1 MFWLDFL
8 VFLFACMA
16 AGLTGSL
23 FPPGKW
29 YSELNKPVWTPPN
42 WVFPVAWPIL
52 YLLMSYSGATLAN
65 LESAG
70 SALAL
75 WALQISLNTLW
86 TPVFFGLKNLK
97 LGLIIIFLLLVSV
110 AICTYVFWLYAWI
123 SGLLFL
129 PYLAWVVFAAALNLL
144 YLNSIKKLI

>member
-23 FPPGKW
+23 FPPGEW

-52 YLLMSYSGATLAN
+52 YLLMSYSGATLAS

-97 LGLIIIFLLLVSV
+97 LGLIIIFFLLVSV
-110 AICTYVFWLYAWI
+110 AICTYVFWQYAWI

-129 PYLAWVVFAAALNLL
+129 PYLAWVVFAAALNAAVFK
-144 YLNSIKKLI
+144 LN

>member
-75 WALQISLNTLW
+75 WALQISLNALW

-129 PYLAWVVFAAALNLL
+129 PYLAWVVFAAALNAAVFK
-144 YLNSIKKLI
+144 LN

>member
-23 FPPGKW
+23 FPPGEW

-129 PYLAWVVFAAALNLL
+129 PYLAWVVFAAALNAAVFK
-144 YLNSIKKLI
+144 LN

>member
-86 TPVFFGLKNLK
+86 TPVFFGLKNLR

-129 PYLAWVVFAAALNLL
+129 PYLAWVVFAAALNAAVFK
-144 YLNSIKKLI
+144 LN

>member
-16 AGLTGSL
+16 AGLAGSL
-23 FPPGKW
+23 FPPGRW

-97 LGLIIIFLLLVSV
+97 LGLIIIFLLLMSV
-110 AICTYVFWLYAWI
+110 AISTYVFWLYAWI
-123 SGLLFL
+123 AGLLFL
-129 PYLAWVVFAAALNLL
+129 PYLAWVTFAAALNAAVFK
-144 YLNSIKKLI
+144 LN

>member
-23 FPPGKW
+23 FPPGEW

-129 PYLAWVVFAAALNLL
+129 PYLAWVVFAAALNAAVLK
-144 YLNSIKKLI
+144 LN

>member
-23 FPPGKW
+23 FPPGEW

-97 LGLIIIFLLLVSV
+97 LGLIIILLLLVSV

-123 SGLLFL
+123 AGLLFL
-129 PYLAWVVFAAALNLL
+129 PYLAWVIFAAALNAAVFK
-144 YLNSIKKLI
+144 LN

>member
-52 YLLMSYSGATLAN
+52 YLLMSYSGATLAT

-97 LGLIIIFLLLVSV
+97 LGLIIILLLLVSV

-129 PYLAWVVFAAALNLL
+129 PYLAWVVFAAALNAAVFK
-144 YLNSIKKLI
+144 LN

>member
-16 AGLTGSL
+16 AGLAGSL
-23 FPPGKW
+23 FPPGRW

-97 LGLIIIFLLLVSV
+97 LGLIIIFLLLMSV
-110 AICTYVFWLYAWI
+110 AISTYVFWLYSWI
-123 SGLLFL
+123 AGLLFL
-129 PYLAWVVFAAALNLL
+129 PYLAWVTFAAALNAAVFK
-144 YLNSIKKLI
+144 LN

>member
-23 FPPGKW
+23 FPPRIW
-29 YSELNKPVWTPPN
+29 YSELNKPVWTPPK

-97 LGLIIIFLLLVSV
+97 LGLIIILLLLVSV

-129 PYLAWVVFAAALNLL
+129 PYLAWVVFAAALNAAVFK
-144 YLNSIKKLI
+144 LN

>member
-97 LGLIIIFLLLVSV
+97 LGLIIILLLLVSV
-110 AICTYVFWLYAWI
+110 AICNYVFWLYAWI
-123 SGLLFL
+123 AGLLFL
-129 PYLAWVVFAAALNLL
+129 PYLAWVVFAAALNAAVFK
-144 YLNSIKKLI
+144 LN

>member
-86 TPVFFGLKNLK
+86 TPVFFGAYDL
-97 LGLIIIFLLLVSV
+97 LGALVLI
-110 AICTYVFWLYAWI
+110 
-123 SGLLFL
+123 LFL
-129 PYLAWVVFAAALNLL
+129 WIAILCYTVSSYRIDKIAAYLFIPYLLWVSFATLLNFE
-144 YLNSIKKLI
+144 YLRIN

>member
-97 LGLIIIFLLLVSV
+97 LGLIIILLLLVSV

-129 PYLAWVVFAAALNLL
+129 PYLAWVVFAAALNAAVFK
-144 YLNSIKKLI
+144 LN

>member
-65 LESAG
+65 LVSAG

-129 PYLAWVVFAAALNLL
+129 PYLAWVVFAAALNAAVFK
-144 YLNSIKKLI
+144 LN

>member
-75 WALQISLNTLW
+75 WALQISLNALW

-129 PYLAWVVFAAALNLL
+129 PYLAWVIFAAALNAAVFK
-144 YLNSIKKLI
+144 LN

>member
-16 AGLTGSL
+16 AGLAGSL
-23 FPPGKW
+23 FPPGRW

-42 WVFPVAWPIL
+42 WVFPIAWPIL

-97 LGLIIIFLLLVSV
+97 LGLIIIFLLLISV
-110 AICTYVFWLYAWI
+110 AISTYVFWLYAWI
-123 SGLLFL
+123 AGLLFL
-129 PYLAWVVFAAALNLL
+129 PYLAWVTFAAALNAAVFK
-144 YLNSIKKLI
+144 LN

>member
-97 LGLIIIFLLLVSV
+97 LGLIIILLLLVSV

-123 SGLLFL
+123 AGLLFL
-129 PYLAWVVFAAALNLL
+129 PYLAWVVFAAALNAAVFK
-144 YLNSIKKLI
+144 LN

>member
-42 WVFPVAWPIL
+42 CVFPVAWPIL

-110 AICTYVFWLYAWI
+110 AICTYVFWLYALI
-123 SGLLFL
+123 AGLLFF
-129 PYLAWVVFAAALNLL
+129 PYLAWVVFAAALNAAVFK
-144 YLNSIKKLI
+144 LN

>member
-23 FPPGKW
+23 FPPGEW

-123 SGLLFL
+123 AGLLFL
-129 PYLAWVVFAAALNLL
+129 PYLSWVVFAAALNAAVFK
-144 YLNSIKKLI
+144 LN

>member
-123 SGLLFL
+123 AGLLLL
-129 PYLAWVVFAAALNLL
+129 PYLAWVVFAAALNAAVFK
-144 YLNSIKKLI
+144 LN

>member
-16 AGLTGSL
+16 AGLAGSL
-23 FPPGKW
+23 FPPGRW

-97 LGLIIIFLLLVSV
+97 LGLIIIFLLLMSV
-110 AICTYVFWLYAWI
+110 AISTYVFWLYAWI
-123 SGLLFL
+123 AGLLFL
-129 PYLAWVVFAAALNLL
+129 PYLAWVTFAAALNAAV
-144 YLNSIKKLI
+144 YKLN

>member
-8 VFLFACMA
+8 VFLFACLA

-23 FPPGKW
+23 FPPGEW
-29 YSELNKPVWTPPN
+29 YSELKKPVWTPPN

-129 PYLAWVVFAAALNLL
+129 PYLAWVVFAAALNAAVFK
-144 YLNSIKKLI
+144 LN

>member
-97 LGLIIIFLLLVSV
+97 LGLIIIILLLVSV

-129 PYLAWVVFAAALNLL
+129 PYLAWVIFAAALNAAVFK
-144 YLNSIKKLI
+144 LN

>member
-75 WALQISLNTLW
+75 WALQISLNALW

-123 SGLLFL
+123 AGLLFL
-129 PYLAWVVFAAALNLL
+129 PYLAWVVFAAALNAAVFK
-144 YLNSIKKLI
+144 LN

>member
-23 FPPGKW
+23 FPPGEW

-123 SGLLFL
+123 AGLLFL
-129 PYLAWVVFAAALNLL
+129 PYLAWVVFAAALNAAVFK
-144 YLNSIKKLI
+144 LN

>member
-129 PYLAWVVFAAALNLL
+129 PYLAWVVFAAALNATVFK
-144 YLNSIKKLI
+144 LN

>member
-97 LGLIIIFLLLVSV
+97 LGLIIILLLLFSV

-123 SGLLFL
+123 AGLLFL
-129 PYLAWVVFAAALNLL
+129 PYLAWVVFAAALNAAVFK
-144 YLNSIKKLI
+144 LN

>member
-23 FPPGKW
+23 FPPGEW

-52 YLLMSYSGATLAN
+52 YLFMSYSGATLAN

-97 LGLIIIFLLLVSV
+97 LGLIIIFFLLVSV

-129 PYLAWVVFAAALNLL
+129 PYLAWVVFAAALNAAVFK
-144 YLNSIKKLI
+144 LN

>member
-23 FPPGKW
+23 FPPGEW

-97 LGLIIIFLLLVSV
+97 LGLIIIILLLVSV

-129 PYLAWVVFAAALNLL
+129 P
-144 YLNSIKKLI
+144 

>member
-23 FPPGKW
+23 FPPGEW

-97 LGLIIIFLLLVSV
+97 LGLIIIFFLLVSV

-129 PYLAWVVFAAALNLL
+129 PYLAWVVFAAALNAAVFK
-144 YLNSIKKLI
+144 LN

>member
-23 FPPGKW
+23 FPPGEW

-42 WVFPVAWPIL
+42 WIFPVAWPIL

-65 LESAG
+65 LESSG

-75 WALQISLNTLW
+75 WSLQISLNTLW

-97 LGLIIIFLLLVSV
+97 LGLIIIILLLVSV

-129 PYLAWVVFAAALNLL
+129 PYLAWVVFAAALNAAVFK
-144 YLNSIKKLI
+144 LN

>member
-16 AGLTGSL
+16 AGLAGSL
-23 FPPGKW
+23 FPPGRW

-42 WVFPVAWPIL
+42 WDFPVAWPIL

-97 LGLIIIFLLLVSV
+97 LGLIIIFLLLMSV
-110 AICTYVFWLYAWI
+110 AISTYVFWLYSWI
-123 SGLLFL
+123 AGLLFL
-129 PYLAWVVFAAALNLL
+129 PYLAWVTFAAALNAAVFK
-144 YLNSIKKLI
+144 LN

>member
-86 TPVFFGLKNLK
+86 TPVFFGLKNLR
-97 LGLIIIFLLLVSV
+97 LGFIIIFLLLVSV

-129 PYLAWVVFAAALNLL
+129 PYLAWVVFAAALNAAVFK
-144 YLNSIKKLI
+144 LN

>member
-97 LGLIIIFLLLVSV
+97 LGLIIITLLLVSV

-129 PYLAWVVFAAALNLL
+129 PYLAWVVFAAALNAAVFK
-144 YLNSIKKLI
+144 LN

>member
-29 YSELNKPVWTPPN
+29 YSELNKPVWTPHN

-97 LGLIIIFLLLVSV
+97 LGLIIILLLLVSV
-110 AICTYVFWLYAWI
+110 AICNYVFWLYAWI
-123 SGLLFL
+123 AGLLFL
-129 PYLAWVVFAAALNLL
+129 PYLAWVVFAAALNAAVFK
-144 YLNSIKKLI
+144 LN

>member
-1 MFWLDFL
+1 
-8 VFLFACMA
+8 MA

-129 PYLAWVVFAAALNLL
+129 PYLAWVIFAAALNAAVFK
-144 YLNSIKKLI
+144 LN

>member
-23 FPPGKW
+23 FPPGEW
-29 YSELNKPVWTPPN
+29 YSELKKPVWTPPN

-123 SGLLFL
+123 AGLLFF
-129 PYLAWVVFAAALNLL
+129 PYLAWVVFAAALNAAVFK
-144 YLNSIKKLI
+144 LN